1 MGAVH
6 TIGDFIRSVF
16 PTIVNKSGSL
26 FKALLADKESE
37 DGTIEA
43 VFNDVEKTR
52 KAWTEHKSVYQQS
65 GEQLQRTLKV
75 FSVIKQLQ
83 NESEQTFKNRNKL
96 LFMRGGN
103 RIWGNRRDI
112 LNIFKTFYNNQN
124 VYLVNNTEPFA
135 DNLLSDGNFE
145 KQDAWAL
152 VDAVYEREARFEET
166 TGVLFNAAGTCSQS
180 VNVESVATYFLHFFM
195 KGNIRVRITDNKGR
209 YWNTIGGKDGDGV
222 WSVHEYA
229 VSFASENWANKSVFF
244 FTDNAVSSITVTF
257 LYEPGYYAFLDYAR
271 LNKKTAASTFSLIAV
286 FEGVYTDET
295 ASLAPGTHDDIIQ
308 PDYSKMGYFSPGQE
322 DVQECDEDSISY
334 FDNSE
339 IVEDVSP
346 VVTEGTND
354 IEPLNGYENMS
365 YADEQQ
371 ALAPDSPV
379 GSDDYKSVD
388 YDKVSYFDSA
398 YIFGATGKA
407 AQEIYQE
414 LLDIVQAG
422 GVTSTIEIL
431 TREQDG

>member
-1 MGAVH
+1 MGAVN
-6 TIGDFIRSVF
+6 TIGDFIRSVV
-16 PTIVNKSGSL
+16 PTIINKNGKL

-37 DGTIEA
+37 DGTIETI
-43 VFNDVEKTR
+43 FNDVEKTR
-52 KAWTEHKSVYQQS
+52 KTWTEHKSVYQQS
-65 GEQLQRTLKV
+65 GEQLKRTLSV
-75 FSVIKQLQ
+75 FSIIKQLQ
-83 NESEQTFKNRNKL
+83 NESEQTFRNRNKL
-96 LFMRGGN
+96 LFMRNGA

-180 VNVESVATYFLHFFM
+180 VNVERGP
-195 KGNIRVRITDNKGR
+195 KGNIRVQITDNNGR
-209 YWNTIGGKDGDGV
+209 YWNTTGGKDGDGV

-244 FTDNAVSSITVTF
+244 FTDTAVSSITVTF

-322 DVQECDEDSISY
+322 DVQERDEDSISY

-339 IVEDVSP
+339 IIEDVSP

-354 IEPLNGYENMS
+354 IEPLNGYESMS

-398 YIFGATGKA
+398 YIFGATGKET
-407 AQEIYQE
+407 QEIYQE

-431 TREQDG
+431 TREQDE

>member
-6 TIGDFIRSVF
+6 TIGDFIRSIF
-16 PTIVNKSGSL
+16 PTIINKSGKL

-37 DGTIEA
+37 DGTIETI
-43 VFNDVEKTR
+43 FNDVEKTR

-65 GEQLQRTLKV
+65 GEQLKRTLSV
-75 FSVIKQLQ
+75 FSIIKQLQ

-96 LFMRGGN
+96 LFMRKGA
-103 RIWGNRRDI
+103 RLWGNRRDI

-145 KQDAWAL
+145 KRDAWSL

-229 VSFASENWANKSVFF
+229 VSFASENWTNKSVFF
-244 FTDNAVSSITVTF
+244 FTSNAVSNVTITF
-257 LYEPGYYAFLDYAR
+257 LYEPGYYAFLDYVR

-339 IVEDVSP
+339 IIEDVSP

-388 YDKVSYFDSA
+388 YNKVSYFDSA
-398 YIFGATGKA
+398 YIFGATGKEE
-407 AQEIYQE
+407 QEIYQE

-431 TREQDG
+431 TREQDE

>member
-16 PTIVNKSGSL
+16 PTIINKNGKL

-37 DGTIEA
+37 DGTIETI
-43 VFNDVEKTR
+43 FNDVEKTR

-65 GEQLQRTLKV
+65 GEQLKRKLSV
-75 FSVIKQLQ
+75 FCIIKQLQ

-96 LFMRGGN
+96 LFMRKGA
-103 RIWGNRRDI
+103 RLWGNRRDI

-145 KQDAWAL
+145 KRDAWSL

-166 TGVLFNAAGTCSQS
+166 TGVLFNAAGTCTQS

-229 VSFASENWANKSVFF
+229 VSFASKNWANKSVFF